1 MLSFANTSLR
11 QCFEYNG
18 TNIQQV
24 VQDVNCTLAAK
35 YHLSELLDES
45 CTCYWLCD
53 DYIYNKIISY
63 ADWPRNDVLDDFVQT
78 YVNRGLN
85 NSAKR
90 TYDLFQRMFAKN
102 SSEKEELDEYEMY
115 YMTRYGKIEE
125 VHVSK
130 EDQSF
135 LEEVAEISG
144 SYTPNLT
151 FPKGLMESWKDCCFF
166 R

>member
-1 MLSFANTSLR
+1 MLSFPNTSLR
-11 QCFEYNG
+11 QCYEYNG
-18 TNIQQV
+18 TNIKQV
-24 VQDVNCTLAAK
+24 VQDVSCTWTAK

-53 DYIYNKIISY
+53 DYIYNKIIST

-85 NSAKR
+85 NSAQR

-125 VHVSK
+125 VHVS
-130 EDQSF
+130 EADQSF

-144 SYTPNLT
+144 SYTPNIT
-151 FPKGLMESWKDCCFF
+151 FPKALIKSWKDSCFF